1 MTPHNNANPGD
12 FAKTVLMP
20 GDPLRARYIAETYL
34 EAAHLVNDVRGV
46 QGYTGYYKF
55 IPVSVMAS
63 GMGIPSISIYAHELF
78 TEYGVENIIRVGTAG
93 ALDPEMKVGT
103 VVAGMGACT
112 DSNVI
117 SQFGLGVNF
126 APIADFGLLSAAV
139 EQAKAMNVELQVGN
153 LYSSDLFYDE
163 ADRAVKLEKLG
174 VLAIEMET
182 AGLYIEAA
190 RCKKHALAI
199 CSISDNVITGEALDA
214 DSRVTRFNE
223 MIITALDTAVAV
235 TRNSME

>member
-1 MTPHNNANPGD
+1 
-12 FAKTVLMP
+12 
-20 GDPLRARYIAETYL
+20 
-34 EAAHLVNDVRGV
+34 
-46 QGYTGYYKF
+46 
-55 IPVSVMAS
+55 
-63 GMGIPSISIYAHELF
+63 
-78 TEYGVENIIRVGTAG
+78 
-93 ALDPEMKVGT
+93 
-103 VVAGMGACT
+103 
-112 DSNVI
+112 
-117 SQFGLGVNF
+117 
-126 APIADFGLLSAAV
+126 
-139 EQAKAMNVELQVGN
+139 MNVELQVGN

-163 ADRAVKLEKLG
+163 AGRAVKLEKLG
-174 VLAIEMET
+174 VLAVEMEA